1 MNYYGVAMKVLI
13 IALHKNDIPV
23 AASFELIR
31 AAKSV
36 SPDIYT
42 VILAENAANAAKEL
56 ATRGGGKVLAI
67 SKPEFKF
74 FNEEAYAYA
83 VSEVIKKYQPEIV
96 LAPASLNGKALLSRL
111 SALNGGCMASEATG
125 LAIEGGQLVVT
136 RSHYGGSVVSQVT
149 KNGNSPFFISVR
161 VKIFP
166 ESKEGGGEVVIESIE
181 DSKISAKSKVIESK
195 VEAAG
200 EVSLTEA
207 DVIVSAGRGMKGPEH
222 VPLVQ
227 SLAKSL
233 GGAFG
238 ASRAI
243 VDAGWVPYSHQVGQ
257 TGKTV
262 NPKLYIAVGISGAIQ
277 HLVGMRTSGTI
288 VAINKDKDAPIFNVA
303 NYGIVGDAF
312 EIVPALTAKFKK
324 ELST

>member
-1 MNYYGVAMKVLI
+1 MGYYGAAMRILV
-13 IALHKNDIPV
+13 IALQKNDKPI
-23 AASFELIR
+23 AASFELIGL
-31 AAKSV
+31 AKSL
-36 SPDIYT
+36 SQDIQT
-42 VILAENAANAAKEL
+42 VFLAENAAGGAQEL
-56 ATRGGGKVLAI
+56 ASRGGGKILTI
-67 SKPEFKF
+67 SKPIFKY
-74 FNEEAYAYA
+74 FNEEAYAA
-83 VSEVIKKYQPEIV
+83 TVSQVIKKYKPDVI
-96 LAPASLNGKALLSRL
+96 LAPASLNGKALISRL
-111 SALNGGCMASEATG
+111 AALNGGCMASEAIG
-125 LAIEGGQLVVT
+125 LAVDGGQMVAT
-136 RSHYGGSVVSQVT
+136 RSHYGGSVVSKIT
-149 KNGNSPFFISVR
+149 NNGNSPFFMSVR
-161 VKIFP
+161 LKIFP
-166 ESKEGGGEVVIESIE
+166 ESKEGNGEVINESID
-181 DSKISAKSKVIESK
+181 DSQISAKSKVLESK

-207 DVIVSAGRGMKGPEH
+207 DIIVSAGRGMKGPEH
-222 VPLVQ
+222 VPIVQ
-227 SLAKSL
+227 ELAKSL

-243 VDAGWVPYSHQVGQ
+243 VDAGWVPYAHQVGQ

-262 NPKLYIAVGISGAIQ
+262 NPKLYLAIGISGAIQ

>member
-1 MNYYGVAMKVLI
+1 MKVLV
-13 IALHKNDIPV
+13 IALHKNDKPI
-23 AASFELIR
+23 AASYEMIR
-31 AAKSV
+31 AAKALS
-36 SPDIYT
+36 DDLYT
-42 VILAENAANAAKEL
+42 VILAENAANSAHEL
-56 ATRGGGKVLAI
+56 AKRGAGKVLAV
-67 SKPEFKF
+67 SKPVFKY
-74 FNEEAYAYA
+74 FNEEAYASA
-83 VSEVIKKYQPEIV
+83 ISEVIKKYQPEVV
-96 LAPASLNGKALLSRL
+96 LAPASLNGKAFMSRL
-111 SALNGGCMASEATG
+111 AALNGGCMASEATG
-125 LAIEGGQLVVT
+125 LAVEGGQVVVT
-136 RSHYGGSVVSQVT
+136 RSHYGGSVVSRVT
-149 KNGNSPFFISVR
+149 KNGNSPFFVSVR
-161 VKIFP
+161 LKIFP
-166 ESKEGGGEVVIESIE
+166 ESKEGVGEVINESIDDTRIIAKSRVIESR
-181 DSKISAKSKVIESK
+181 
-195 VEAAG
+195 VEEAG

-222 VPLVQ
+222 VPIVQ
-227 SLAKSL
+227 ELAKAV

-324 ELST
+324 ELAR

>member
-1 MNYYGVAMKVLI
+1 MNVLV
-13 IALHKNDIPV
+13 IALQKNNKLV
-23 AASFELIR
+23 SASFELIE
-31 AAKSV
+31 AAKRIAK
-36 SPDIYT
+36 DLHT
-42 VILAENAANAAKEL
+42 VILAEDAVPLAQEL
-56 ATRGGGKVLAI
+56 ASRGGGKVLAV
-67 SKPEFKF
+67 SKPIFKY
-74 FNEEAYAYA
+74 FNEEAYSAA
-83 VSEVIKKYQPEIV
+83 LSEVIKKYQPETV
-96 LAPASLNGKALLSRL
+96 LAPASFSGKAFMCRL
-111 SALNGGCMASEATG
+111 AAMNGGCMASDATG
-125 LAIEGGQLVVT
+125 LAVEGDQLVVVT
-136 RSHYGGSVVSQVT
+136 RSPYGGSVVSNVT
-149 KNGNSPFFISVR
+149 KNGNSPFFVSIR
-161 VKIFP
+161 MKIFP
-166 ESKEGGGEVVIESIE
+166 ESKEGNGQVINESID
-181 DSKISAKSKVIESK
+181 DSKIIAKSKVIDSK

-222 VPLVQ
+222 VPLIQ
-227 SLAKSL
+227 ELAKSL
-233 GGAFG
+233 HGAFG

-243 VDAGWVPYSHQVGQ
+243 VDAGWVPYAYQVGQ

-324 ELST
+324 EL